1 MNVFWR
7 RQTMN
12 LLEKFLRWCS
22 TLGSLLRTAC
32 PVPDNLWGEPGG
44 QDQVNMVE
52 MENDLKDE
60 K

>member
-1 MNVFWR
+1 
-7 RQTMN
+7 MN

-22 TLGSLLRTAC
+22 TFGSLLRTAC

-52 MENDLKDE
+52 LENDLKDE